1 MKRMLQRSQKLIQI
15 VQTFT
20 LITCLTLISGCSSV
34 KDLQIF
40 TKEVERTPLN
50 LDAPKPLSM
59 NKLDWIIITEENY
72 KEVFDKLRKENKS
85 AVLFGLTDDG
95 YETLSLNFAQ
105 VRKYIILNQNVIKK
119 YKDYYEGNKDDKSTQ
134 KPPK

>member
-1 MKRMLQRSQKLIQI
+1 MA
-15 VQTFT
+15 
-20 LITCLTLISGCSSV
+20 ISGCSSV

-105 VRKYIILNQNVIKK
+105 VRKYIILNKNILQK
-119 YKDYYEGNKDDKSTQ
+119 YKDYYEGKKDGSEESGTAK
-134 KPPK
+134 

>member
-40 TKEVERTPLN
+40 TKEIERTPLN
-50 LDAPKPLSM
+50 LDASKPLSM
-59 NKLDWIIITEENY
+59 EKLDWIIITEENY
-72 KEVFDKLRKENKS
+72 KEVFDKLRKQNKS

-134 KPPK
+134 KPSK